1 MKEETVSTDSRE
13 VIEWRRKQEEI
24 RQKKEVLHEAL
35 HEANMRTLKQQLQ
48 AGEITQMDYQVEELR
63 SLIEPS

>member
-24 RQKKEVLHEAL
+24 RLEKEALHEVLHEAT
-35 HEANMRTLKQQLQ
+35 MRKLKKRLQ
-48 AGEITQMDYQVEELR
+48 AGEITKMEYQVRELQ
-63 SLIEPS
+63 SLIG